1 VDNETSTNSNPIE
14 QPSLIPLPAPL
25 PRSRRNWLIV
35 ASVVAVV
42 ICACVGIGAFT
53 IGRSILGISTEQ
65 TAITPV
71 LDQFMQAMVARD
83 SNRAY
88 ALFATR
94 AQRQTA
100 LADLTQLY
108 TGPNYVLFDGYQS
121 LKIESTNIT
130 SGVNTNPDVPQG
142 VVATVTG
149 TISYSGQVTGSFRAT
164 LEKEAGVWRLDA
176 INITV
181 PPSKTLN
188 TP

>member
-1 VDNETSTNSNPIE
+1 MINHIDGQIE
-14 QPSLIPLPAPL
+14 APTRAPL
-25 PRSRRNWLIV
+25 PRSRRNLLIIISVIAV
-35 ASVVAVV
+35 A

-53 IGRSILGISTEQ
+53 IGRGILGSVTEQ
-65 TAITPV
+65 STITPV
-71 LDQFMQAMVARD
+71 LDQCMQAIVARD

-100 LADLTQLY
+100 IADVATLFA
-108 TGPNYVLFDGYQS
+108 GPNYVLFEGYQS

-130 SGVNTNPDVPQG
+130 SSVNTNPDVPQG

-164 LEKEAGVWRLDA
+164 LEQEARVWRLDA

-181 PPSKTLN
+181 PPSKTLKS
-188 TP
+188 P